1 MNQLPETGFARLR
14 QILGDPKANPP
25 IPPVIPIS
33 KSAWWQGIKDG
44 RYPKSLKLS
53 ARTTVWRW
61 EDIRAL
67 IERAAG

>member
-1 MNQLPETGFARLR
+1 MQNIPQTGFARLR
-14 QILGDPKANPP
+14 QILGDPKADPP

-44 RYPKSLKLS
+44 RYPKPLKLS

-61 EDIRAL
+61 QDIIDL
-67 IERAAG
+67 IKRSTG